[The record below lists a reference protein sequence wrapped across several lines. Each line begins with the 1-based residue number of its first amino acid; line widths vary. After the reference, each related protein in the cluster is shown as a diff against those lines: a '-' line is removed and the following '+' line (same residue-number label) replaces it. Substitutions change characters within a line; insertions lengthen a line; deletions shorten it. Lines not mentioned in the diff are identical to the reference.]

1 MMYKANRSCA
11 NCVKGTAV
19 SLNTDILCRDKG
31 VVSPDFNCSGHRFI
45 PVTKNSSNAPKC
57 IECENFNTKGKDST
71 IGICKLFS
79 VRQTDGSA
87 KNACSKFAKKKM
99 KSAV

>member
-31 VVSPDFNCSGHRFI
+31 VVSPDFNCSGHKYI
-45 PVTKNSSNAPKC
+45 PVTKSSSNTTKC
-57 IECENFNTKGKDST
+57 IECQYFITKGKEST
-71 IGICKLFS
+71 LGTCKLFS
-79 VRQTDGSA
+79 VRQTDGSV
-87 KNACSKFAKKKM
+87 KNACSKFAMKKM